1 MKIYQRVVHS
11 IIGAYPN
18 EKYQRVVKHFI
29 GVCQTNL
36 HDDKQK
42 PFILEKKFH
51 TWKNACVR
59 ESVRNRGMG
68 HGMGHSCR
76 NPVYFT

>member
-42 PFILEKKFH
+42 LFILEKNFI
-51 TWKNACVR
+51 
-59 ESVRNRGMG
+59 
-68 HGMGHSCR
+68 HGKMH
-76 NPVYFT
+76 V